1 MGQMILRGVP
11 AVLTQDMWWFD
22 GDGRDEGARVD
33 GQSGRGVPRA
43 MLVLLALVGC
53 ADFLFLDHAPGL
65 SLPVFALLVAVAIRA
80 LLGRKQGLTGPAL
93 LLGLSVLP
101 VIEHVQA
108 LSVAFL
114 LGGSSVALCWAAL
127 GSCKGMGAA
136 LRRFAWLIPVLG
148 VRQAGQGVRLLRAQ
162 AGHGWMGR
170 LWQGWAFPVAGL
182 LIFGTL
188 ILSAN
193 PVLSEGLNR
202 ALRLDLRVERLMFWL
217 GMALLLWP
225 VLAVALDAGLLQPRG
240 IRTRVPLS
248 WGLGINA
255 HSVSNSLVTFNLV
268 MLVQTGLDAAFL
280 WAGAA
285 LPDGMNYATYAH
297 RGAYPLVLT
306 ALLAGA
312 FALAAR
318 PYLAERPVLKRLVY
332 LWLAQNVLLVVS
344 SLLRLSLY
352 VEAYG
357 LTYLRVHAV
366 IWMGLV
372 ASGLCLTGW
381 QIFARRSNLWLMTRC
396 AGLGLGTLY
405 VCCFVN
411 FAALIAESNLR
422 HFGLRDPYYL
432 CHLGPMSA
440 QPLMASRWE
449 LPCDVETPT
458 INNWR
463 EWGFRADR
471 VIRSLPQNPE
481 PEGWHE
487 NTRGR

>member
-1 MGQMILRGVP
+1 MRQLILRGVP
-11 AVLTQDMWWFD
+11 AVLMQDMWWFD
-22 GDGRDEGARVD
+22 GDGRDERARRD
-33 GQSGRGVPRA
+33 GRSGGGVPRA
-43 MLVLLALVGC
+43 MLILLVLVGC
-53 ADFLFLDHAPGL
+53 ADFLFMDHAPGL
-65 SLPVFALLVAVAIRA
+65 SLAVFALLVAMAVWA
-80 LLGRKQGLTGPAL
+80 LLGRRQGLAGPAL

-127 GSCKGMGAA
+127 GSWQGLGGA
-136 LRRFAWLIPVLG
+136 LRRFVGLIPVLG
-148 VRQAGQGVRLLRAQ
+148 VWQVGCGLRHMRGQAR
-162 AGHGWMGR
+162 HGWMVR
-170 LWQGWAFPVAGL
+170 LWRGWAFPVAGL
-182 LIFGTL
+182 LIFGAL

-193 PVLSEGLNR
+193 PVLSEAVGR
-202 ALRLDLRVERLMFWL
+202 VFRIGIRVERLAFWL

-225 VLAVALDAGLLQPRG
+225 VLAVALDADLLRSRT
-240 IRTRVPLS
+240 RTRVPLS
-248 WGLGINA
+248 WAFGINA
-255 HSVSNSLVTFNLV
+255 QSVANALVTFNLV
-268 MLVQTGLDAAFL
+268 MLVQTGLDAAYL

-285 LPDGMNYATYAH
+285 LPDGMSYATYAH

-318 PYLAERPVLKRLVY
+318 PYLAERPGLKRLVY

-344 SLLRLSLY
+344 SLLRLSHY

-372 ASGLCLTGW
+372 AAGLCLTGW

-396 AGLGLGTLY
+396 AGLGLVALY
-405 VCCFVN
+405 TCCFVN
-411 FAALIAESNLR
+411 FAALIAENNLR

-432 CHLGPMSA
+432 CHLGPMAA
-440 QPLMASRWE
+440 QPLMASKWE
-449 LPCDVETPT
+449 LPCNVETPAIT
-458 INNWR
+458 NWR

-481 PEGWHE
+481 PEVGHE